1 MRVVILHESPGA
13 DHLARDFAGAADS
26 FNRGLDFRL
35 RFLDVG
41 FEYRLVPVPAEG
53 EVPSVLL
60 EGTLARFE
68 PAAVL
73 VLGGGLPLLECA
85 ALAARRRAPLA
96 YFADG
101 RDDRT
106 ARAIARLSRIL
117 LAAHDAPAMAPDPAG
132 VREDLSPSA
141 APGPTL
147 VRLLVRSVRE
157 KRAP

>member
-1 MRVVILHESPGA
+1 
-13 DHLARDFAGAADS
+13 
-26 FNRGLDFRL
+26 
-35 RFLDVG
+35 
-41 FEYRLVPVPAEG
+41 
-53 EVPSVLL
+53 VLL
-60 EGTLARFE
+60 EGMLTRFQ

-73 VLGGGLPLLECA
+73 VLGAGLPLLECA
-85 ALAARRRAPLA
+85 ALAARRRTPIA

-117 LAAHDAPAMAPDPAG
+117 LTSGDGPRMSPDPAG
-132 VREDLSPSA
+132 VSETLPPSSA
-141 APGPTL
+141 AGPTL